1 MRRFTKSK
9 VLFGCALACAAL
21 TGCANK
27 VVKEP
32 ETKYITIEK
41 YVSLPDEYLVVPKI
55 TYPKERTPFEAVRAL
70 NFNTPQLEQCIFNIE
85 KIIELQPQ
93 K

>member
-1 MRRFTKSK
+1 MRRFTKSTI
-9 VLFGCALACAAL
+9 LCSCAIAVATLS
-21 TGCANK
+21 GCANK

-32 ETKYITIEK
+32 QTKYVTVEK
-41 YVSLPDEYLVVPKI
+41 YVSLPDDYLVVPKI
-55 TYPKERTPFEAVRAL
+55 TYPKQRTPFEAVRAL
-70 NFNTPQLEQCIFNIE
+70 NFNTPQLEQCIFSIK

>member
-1 MRRFTKSK
+1 MRRLTNST
-9 VLFGCALACAAL
+9 LLSCCAIAVATL
-21 TGCANK
+21 TGCPGPI
-27 VVKEP
+27 VKEP
-32 ETKYITIEK
+32 ETKYVTVEKFVPLPDK
-41 YVSLPDEYLVVPKI
+41 YVTIPQI

-70 NFNTPQLEQCIFNIE
+70 NFNTPQLEQCIFNMQ